1 MERMRAPSVPLNP
14 PPVLTD
20 DQSALLLAACRGT
33 DLIARRDLA
42 MLSLLLDTGIR
53 RGELAALRLGDLNLG
68 QRLAFIEASASKSRR
83 GRAVVYGDS
92 TAKALMLPPPPK
104 GAARRRGTPLDRP
117 NRPAADRQRDLPY
130 DRPAGAPGRP
140 ARPSP
145 SAAPHLGLEHALR
158 RPQRGRRHAARRLDR
173 SLDAVALRRVGGS
186 RAGAGRLPQPD
197 RPARPAALAWRATVA
212 VNVRLIVTIGEQP
225 HDDEHDAIWC
235 SNLVRR
241 PNQTRFALSRLRAS
255 GCFGSRYLEPTS
267 RFDTSV
273 SHLPQR
279 RLGKRQPLRAAWM
292 SRRNRRCRTARV
304 STFVLRARCR

>member
-68 QRLAFIEASASKSRR
+68 QRLAFIEASTSKSRR

-158 RPQRGRRHAARRLDR
+158 RPQRGRRHAARQL
-173 SLDAVALRRVGGS
+173 G
-186 RAGAGRLPQPD
+186 PI
-197 RPARPAALAWRATVA
+197 ARCCRATA
-212 VNVRLIVTIGEQP
+212 
-225 HDDEHDAIWC
+225 
-235 SNLVRR
+235 RR
-241 PNQTRFALSRLRAS
+241 
-255 GCFGSRYLEPTS
+255 
-267 RFDTSV
+267 
-273 SHLPQR
+273 
-279 RLGKRQPLRAAWM
+279 RQPSGRGPPTAAR
-292 SRRNRRCRTARV
+292 STGSPGSAGLARNCRGQRQAHRHHRRTA
-304 STFVLRARCR
+304 T